1 MYPGT
6 FDPVTN
12 GHLHIIRRAAALF
25 DEVVVGVYRE
35 PLKPVLFSPEERLKL
50 MREAIA
56 PFPNVYA
63 ELYSGLTVEFA
74 RKIKAKVIIR
84 GLRAG
89 SDFEREFEMALLNKQ
104 LAPEIEV
111 ICLMADL
118 KYQFLSS
125 SSLKELVML
134 GGVVNEFAPPCV
146 VAALKEK
153 LGVRKV

>member
-1 MYPGT
+1 LYPGT

-12 GHLHIIRRAAALF
+12 GHLDIIRRAAALF

-35 PLKPVLFSPEERLKL
+35 PLKPVLFSPEERLRL

-56 PFPNVYA
+56 SFPNVHA
-63 ELYSGLTVEFA
+63 ELYSGLTVDFA
-74 RKIKAKVIIR
+74 RKINAKVIIR

-111 ICLMADL
+111 ICLMTDL
-118 KYQFLSS
+118 KYQFLSA
-125 SSLKELVML
+125 SSLKELAML
-134 GGVVNEFAPPCV
+134 GGDVNEFAPPCV
-146 VAALKEK
+146 VEALKEK
-153 LGVRKV
+153 LKKSE